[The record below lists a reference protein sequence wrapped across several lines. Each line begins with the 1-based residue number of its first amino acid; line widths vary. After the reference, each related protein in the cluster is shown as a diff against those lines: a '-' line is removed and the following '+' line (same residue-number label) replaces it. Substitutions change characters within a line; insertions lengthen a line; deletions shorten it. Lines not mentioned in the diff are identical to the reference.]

1 MNKVFRILKAVL
13 TAKRHEQNPDNPI
26 FRRSYN

>member
-1 MNKVFRILKAVL
+1 MNKVFWILKAVL
-13 TAKRHEQNPDNPI
+13 ASKRHEQNPENPI